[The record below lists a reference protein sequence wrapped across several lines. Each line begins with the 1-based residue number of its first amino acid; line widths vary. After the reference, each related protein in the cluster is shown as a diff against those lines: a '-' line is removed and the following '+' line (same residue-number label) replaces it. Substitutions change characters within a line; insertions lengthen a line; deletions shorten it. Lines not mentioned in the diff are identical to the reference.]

1 MRCLNVRR
9 DASRLRQQN
18 RELRCTLRRNLGSIL
33 GDIRPLRTVISNYL
47 WIETRIMSVTEQ
59 PSSALQFPAL
69 QPPRRYLFG
78 PGPSMVH
85 PRVYEALSKP
95 IVGHLDPYFIQVMAD
110 VQQLLKT
117 AYGTSDGATLVISGT
132 GSAGMEAAVTNFVEP
147 GAKLTVFANGFF
159 SDRLTEMAKRNGAHV
174 VRFEKPWGDTFTDAE
189 AKEFISREKPK
200 VVAYVHAETS
210 TGALQ
215 SGNAICAAA
224 HESGALVIADCV
236 TSLGGVPVEFDH
248 TGIDIAYSCTQKGLS
263 SPPGLSPM
271 AMSPRAMEWL
281 RARTTPSRSW
291 YLDLKLIHD
300 YSTVSHRYHH
310 TAPISMFY
318 ALREALLVIND
329 EGIENRWERHRRS
342 NRSFVKGIEAMGL
355 RMHVPEEHRIAT
367 LNTVCVPAGIDEAK
381 VRKRLLDGP
390 GIEIAGGF
398 GPLAGKVFRIGVM
411 GPLAT
416 EDNVQFFLKEFKK
429 ALSAEGYSI

>member
-1 MRCLNVRR
+1 MC
-9 DASRLRQQN
+9 A
-18 RELRCTLRRNLGSIL
+18 
-33 GDIRPLRTVISNYL
+33 
-47 WIETRIMSVTEQ
+47 IEQTT
-59 PSSALQFPAL
+59 ALHLPAL

-95 IVGHLDPYFIQVMAD
+95 IVGHLDPYFIQVMGD

-117 AYGTSDGATLVISGT
+117 TFGTSDGATLVISGT
-132 GSAGMEAAVTNFVEP
+132 GSAGMEAAVANFVQP
-147 GAKLTVFANGFF
+147 GAKFAVFANGYF
-159 SDRLTEMAKRNGAHV
+159 SDRLTEMAKRQGANV
-174 VRFEKPWGDTFTDAE
+174 VRFEKGWGETFTDDE
-189 AKEFISREKPK
+189 ATEFIRREKPK

-215 SGNAICAAA
+215 AGRAICAAA
-224 HESGALVIADCV
+224 HDAGALAIADCV
-236 TSLGGVPVEFDH
+236 TSLGGVPVEFDR
-248 TGIDIAYSCTQKGLS
+248 TGIDVAYSCTQKGLS
-263 SPPGLSPM
+263 CPPGLSPM
-271 AMSPRAMEWL
+271 AMSPRAMDFL

-318 ALREALLVIND
+318 ALREALMVIAE
-329 EGIENRWERHRRS
+329 EGIENRWERHRRC
-342 NRSFVKGIEAMGL
+342 NRAFVKGVEAMSL
-355 RMHVPEEHRIAT
+355 RMHVPEAHRIAT
-367 LNTVCVPAGIDEAK
+367 LNTVCVPQGVDEAK
-381 VRKRLLDGP
+381 ARKRLLDEP

-429 ALSAEGYSI
+429 TLSAEGYSI

>member
-1 MRCLNVRR
+1 MG
-9 DASRLRQQN
+9 AIGQESS
-18 RELRCTLRRNLGSIL
+18 TLH
-33 GDIRPLRTVISNYL
+33 
-47 WIETRIMSVTEQ
+47 
-59 PSSALQFPAL
+59 FPAL
-69 QPPRRYLFG
+69 QPPHRYLFG

-85 PRVYEALSKP
+85 PRVYEALAKP

-117 AYGTSDGATLVISGT
+117 TFGTNEGATLVISGT
-132 GSAGMEAAVTNFVEP
+132 GSAGMEAAVANFVEP
-147 GAKLTVFANGFF
+147 GSTLAVFANGYF
-159 SDRLTEMAKRNGAHV
+159 SDRLTEMARRNGANV
-174 VRFEKPWGDTFTDAE
+174 VRFEKPWGDTFTDYE
-189 AKEFISREKPK
+189 VREFISREKPK

-215 SGNAICAAA
+215 PGQAICAAA
-224 HESGALVIADCV
+224 HDAGALVIADCV
-236 TSLGGVPVEFDH
+236 TSLGGVPVEFDQ

-263 SPPGLSPM
+263 CPPGLSPM
-271 AMSPRAMEWL
+271 AMSPGAMDWL
-281 RARTTPSRSW
+281 RARSTPSRSW

-318 ALREALLVIND
+318 ALREALLVIAE
-329 EGIENRWERHRRS
+329 EGIENRWERHRRCHK
-342 NRSFVKGIEAMGL
+342 SFVKGIEAMGL
-355 RMHVPEEHRIAT
+355 RMHVPEEHCIAT
-367 LNTVCVPAGIDEAK
+367 LNTVRVPEGVDEAK

-416 EDNVQFFLKEFKK
+416 DDNVQFFLKEFKK
-429 ALSAEGYSI
+429 ALSA

>member
-1 MRCLNVRR
+1 MS
-9 DASRLRQQN
+9 AIEQ
-18 RELRCTLRRNLGSIL
+18 
-33 GDIRPLRTVISNYL
+33 TVAPHL
-47 WIETRIMSVTEQ
+47 
-59 PSSALQFPAL
+59 PAL

-95 IVGHLDPYFIQVMAD
+95 IVGHLDPYFIQVMGD
-110 VQQLLKT
+110 VQQLLKAT
-117 AYGTSDGATLVISGT
+117 FGASAGATLVISGT
-132 GSAGMEAAVTNFVEP
+132 GSAGMEAAVANFVEP
-147 GAKLTVFANGFF
+147 GAKFAIFANGYF
-159 SDRLTEMAKRNGAHV
+159 SDRLTEMAKRQGANV
-174 VRFEKPWGDTFTDAE
+174 VRFEKGWGEIFSDDEAE
-189 AKEFISREKPK
+189 EFVRREKPK

-215 SGNAICAAA
+215 SAGAICAAA
-224 HESGALVIADCV
+224 HGVDALVIADCV
-236 TSLGGVPVEFDH
+236 TSLGGVPVAFDQ
-248 TGIDIAYSCTQKGLS
+248 TGIDVAYSCTQKGLS
-263 SPPGLSPM
+263 CPPGLSPM
-271 AMSPRAMEWL
+271 AMSLRAMDFL

-318 ALREALLVIND
+318 ALREALLVIAE
-329 EGIENRWERHRRS
+329 EGIENRWERHRHC
-342 NRSFVKGIEAMGL
+342 NRAFVKGIEAMGL
-355 RMHVPEEHRIAT
+355 RMHVPEPHRIAT
-367 LNTVCVPAGIDEAK
+367 LNTVCVPQGVDEAK
-381 VRKRLLDGP
+381 IRKRLLDGP

-416 EDNVQFFLKEFKK
+416 EDNVQFFLTEFKRT
-429 ALSAEGYSI
+429 LSSEGYSI